1 MSPMTHTGNF
11 GFSFAAAVD
20 ASDLDAE
27 IAAYKAEQA
36 SEAARP
42 DYIVYSRI
50 RGGFVY
56 GSESGVHASN
66 TAADIARSG
75 PPTPTPPP
83 TPDEIDEV
91 ELCGC
96 GKPAGGWHHNV
107 QSGTWLQLRH
117 PFVAVAPVPAPTPPP
132 TPDQIDEVG
141 LCANC
146 FNPTREWCDTCKRVI
161 CTTCNERHHRHGQ
174 PPSPR
179 RNGTLCAAPV
189 STAVCNG
196 CGRPADERC
205 YECEWPLCAG
215 CKDRWHRHGL
225 PVSAR
230 RNGAAFFDRQIETYL
245 FNARAAATELHGDLG
260 DAAYSERVQC
270 GVDELFN

>member
-56 GSESGVHASN
+56 GSESGVYASN
-66 TAADIARSG
+66 TAADIARAA
-75 PPTPTPPP
+75 PIPTPTPMPGP
-83 TPDEIDEV
+83 GDFDESDS
-91 ELCGC
+91 
-96 GKPAGGWHHNV
+96 A
-107 QSGTWLQLRH
+107 
-117 PFVAVAPVPAPTPPP
+117 
-132 TPDQIDEVG
+132 
-141 LCANC
+141 
-146 FNPTREWCDTCKRVI
+146 
-161 CTTCNERHHRHGQ
+161 
-174 PPSPR
+174 
-179 RNGTLCAAPV
+179 LCAAPV

-215 CKDRWHRHGL
+215 CKDRHHRHGL
-225 PVSAR
+225 PVSTR
-230 RNGAAFFDRQIETYL
+230 RNGAAFCTSTIETYL
-245 FNARAAATELHGDLG
+245 LGARAAATELHGDIG
-260 DAAYSERVQC
+260 DAAYSERVQAEA
-270 GVDELFN
+270 DELFS